1 MPFTAVQS
9 DVFSNAR
16 VKQYPIM
23 AVLQVANAPIFRADG
38 WEARERP
45 YDVPPK
51 GKGENPG
58 RAVEV
63 SRARAKRAVKDIA
76 LCNPFTHFF
85 TWTLDGKLI
94 DRYDT
99 EEVKHRLCNFLKNA
113 VRRKDFS
120 YVLVPERHKDNA
132 LHFHGLCM
140 LGSFKPVRAVSPYTG
155 KPMFSKETG
164 RPIYNMPEWN
174 FGFST
179 CIPIDENYER
189 TVNYVVKYITKDTSK
204 IFGKW
209 YFSSRNLR
217 KRPDIEIVSGGID
230 YYAFANEHRDS
241 SPIPL
246 YNDVKM
252 FSCPILQKG
261 EAAV

>member
-1 MPFTAVQS
+1 MPFTALQS

-23 AVLQVANAPIFRADG
+23 DVLQVANEPIFRASG
-38 WEARERP
+38 WEQRRA

-51 GKGENPG
+51 GKGNDPE
-58 RAVEV
+58 RAADCA
-63 SRARAKRAVKDIA
+63 RARAKRAVKDIA
-76 LCNPFTHFF
+76 LCNPFTNFF

-94 DRYDT
+94 DRYNA
-99 EEVKHRLCNFLKNA
+99 EEVKHRLCDFLKNA
-113 VRRKDFS
+113 VRRKGFS
-120 YVLVPERHKDNA
+120 YVLVPERHKDGA
-132 LHFHGLCM
+132 LHIHGLCE
-140 LGSFKPVRAVSPYTG
+140 LGSFKLLRAISPYTG
-155 KPMFSKETG
+155 KPLFSETG
-164 RPIYNMPEWN
+164 RPIFNMPEWTW
-174 FGFST
+174 GYST
-179 CIPIDENYER
+179 CIPIDGNYER
-189 TVNYVVKYITKDTSK
+189 TVNYVAKYITKDTNK

-217 KRPDIEIVSGGID
+217 KRPDIEIVSGGMD

-241 SPIPL
+241 SPILL

-261 EAAV
+261 ETAV